1 MYFDFEDHRPDITPV
16 GRAISWREG
25 ILISII
31 AHMAMVIVL
40 LTAPDWMP
48 IQAVRKPQAVVAVK
62 EDKDEPLRFV
72 FVQPKVDVPAPKPP
86 PRADLSDQDRIAR
99 APQRAEQPTNPLPY
113 SRGNSRELAE
123 QQRELERARGRGP
136 TPEPQAGPP
145 AEPSP
150 PEATRVPEQQS
161 ALALPTPAP
170 PPPQPPAGAGGRIQA
185 GGSLGD
191 ALRNL
196 ERYVQNQQL
205 ENPKGGNS
213 NFGPAIQ
220 FDTMGVDFGRWIA
233 RFKAQVER
241 NWFPLIPQ
249 AAMSMSGHTV
259 LTFNVHKNGTITD
272 LIIARPSTI
281 NGFNN
286 AAYGAMVSSNPTIPL
301 PPEYPADKA
310 FFTVTFFYNES
321 PP

>member
-1 MYFDFEDHRPDITPV
+1 MYFDFEDHRPDISPV

-31 AHMAMVIVL
+31 VHMGLVIVL
-40 LTAPDWMP
+40 LTAPQWLT
-48 IQAVRKPQAVVAVK
+48 ARSVRVPDAVVAAK
-62 EDKDEPLRFV
+62 DEKDEPLRFV
-72 FVQPKVDVPAPKPP
+72 FVQPRVDKPAPKPP
-86 PRADLSDQDRIAR
+86 PRADLSDKDRMAR
-99 APQRAEQPTNPLPY
+99 SPERAEKPTNPLPY
-113 SRGNSRELAE
+113 SRGNSPELVE
-123 QQRELERARGRGP
+123 RQREAERARGRGP
-136 TPEPQAGPP
+136 DPEPKAGPP
-145 AEPSP
+145 SEPSP
-150 PEATRVPEQQS
+150 PEASRVPEQQS
-161 ALALPTPAP
+161 ALAFPVPA
-170 PPPQPPAGAGGRIQA
+170 PQPPAGAAGRA
-185 GGSLGD
+185 AGGGSLGD

-205 ENPKGGNS
+205 DNPRGAPGD
-213 NFGPAIQ
+213 FGPAIQ
-220 FDTMGVDFGRWIA
+220 FDTMGVDFGRWIL

-249 AAMSMSGHTV
+249 AAMSMSGHAV

-272 LIIARPSTI
+272 LTIAKPSRI
-281 NGFNN
+281 DGFNY

-321 PP
+321 PQ

>member
-25 ILISII
+25 VLISII
-31 AHMAMVIVL
+31 IHMAIVIVL
-40 LTAPDWMP
+40 LTAPQWLVSRV
-48 IQAVRKPQAVVAVK
+48 VRVPDTVVAEVK
-62 EDKDEPLRFV
+62 DKDEPLTFV
-72 FVQPKVDVPAPKPP
+72 FVQPRVDVPAPKPP
-86 PRADLSDQDRIAR
+86 PRADLSDKDRVAR
-99 APQRAEQPTNPLPY
+99 APERAEAPTNPLPY

-123 QQRELERARGRGP
+123 ALEAERARGRGP
-136 TPEPQAGPP
+136 VPEPSTGPP
-145 AEPSP
+145 AEPAP
-150 PEATRVPEQQS
+150 PDNAPVPEQQS
-161 ALALPTPAP
+161 ALALPG
-170 PPPQPPAGAGGRIQA
+170 PPPQSTSGAAGRAPA

-205 ENPKGGNS
+205 NNPRGGNA

-220 FDTMGVDFGRWIA
+220 FDTMGVDFGRWIM

-259 LTFNVHKNGTITD
+259 LTFNVHKNGMITD
-272 LIIARPSTI
+272 LTIAKPSRVD
-281 NGFNN
+281 GFNY

-301 PPEYPADKA
+301 PAEYPADRA
-310 FFTVTFFYNES
+310 FFTVTFFYNEA
-321 PP
+321 P

>member
-16 GRAISWREG
+16 GRAISAREG
-25 ILISII
+25 VLISII
-31 AHMAMVIVL
+31 VHLAMVIAL
-40 LTAPDWMP
+40 ITAPAWLAARP
-48 IQAVRKPQAVVAVK
+48 ARVPEAVVAVND
-62 EDKDEPLRFV
+62 DKDEPLRFV
-72 FVQPKVDVPAPKPP
+72 FVQPRVDVPSPKPP
-86 PRADLSDQDRIAR
+86 PRADLSDKDRIAR
-99 APQRAEQPTNPLPY
+99 TPERPENPTNPVPF

-123 QQRELERARGRGP
+123 ALEAERARGRGP
-136 TPEPQAGPP
+136 VPEPSPGPP
-145 AEPSP
+145 AEPTP
-150 PEATRVPEQQS
+150 PENSPMPDQQS
-161 ALALPTPAP
+161 ALALPGQ
-170 PPPQPPAGAGGRIQA
+170 PPPQASTGAAGRAPA

-205 ENPKGGNS
+205 SNLRGGKGD
-213 NFGPAIQ
+213 FGPAIQ
-220 FDTMGVDFGRWIA
+220 FDTMGVDFGRWIL

-272 LIIARPSTI
+272 LTIAKPSRI
-281 NGFNN
+281 DGFNY

-310 FFTVTFFYNES
+310 FFTVTFFYNEA

>member
-1 MYFDFEDHRPDITPV
+1 MYFDFEDHRPDISPV

-25 ILISII
+25 ILLSII

-40 LTAPDWMP
+40 LTAPQWLP
-48 IQAVRKPQAVVAVK
+48 QAAARRPVAVVAAK
-62 EDKDEPLRFV
+62 EDKHEPLRFV
-72 FVQPKVDVPAPKPP
+72 MVQPKVDVPAPKPP
-86 PRADLSDQDRIAR
+86 PRADLSDKDRIAR
-99 APQRAEQPTNPLPY
+99 ARERAEKPTNPLPY

-123 QQRELERARGRGP
+123 QQREIERARGRGP

-150 PEATRVPEQQS
+150 PEATQVPEQQS

-170 PPPQPPAGAGGRIQA
+170 PPQQPAGAGGRGRA

-196 ERYVQNQQL
+196 ERYVQNEQL
-205 ENPKGGNS
+205 SNPGGGNS

-259 LTFNVHKNGTITD
+259 ITFNVHKNGAITD
-272 LIIARPSTI
+272 LTIVRPSTI

-301 PPEYPADKA
+301 PPEYPAEKA

-321 PP
+321 PQ

>member
-25 ILISII
+25 VLISII
-31 AHMAMVIVL
+31 FHMAGVIAL
-40 LTAPDWMP
+40 LTL
-48 IQAVRKPQAVVAVK
+48 PQWVIERVVPPPQVEVAQD
-62 EDKDEPLRFV
+62 DKDEPLRFV
-72 FVQPKVDVPAPKPP
+72 FVRPQVDERSKTPP
-86 PRADLSDQDRIAR
+86 PRAELSDDNRRAR
-99 APQRAEQPTNPLPY
+99 APERAENPTNPLPML
-113 SRGNSRELAE
+113 RGNSAE
-123 QQRELERARGRGP
+123 RAERLEEERARGRGP
-136 TPEPQAGPP
+136 VPEPSSAPP
-145 AEPSP
+145 AEP
-150 PEATRVPEQQS
+150 EAADPGTRVPEQQT
-161 ALALPTPAP
+161 ALAVPAP
-170 PPPQPPAGAGGRIQA
+170 APEAGTGAAAKPRA

-205 ENPKGGNS
+205 QNPRGGVGD
-213 NFGPAIQ
+213 FGPAIQ
-220 FDTMGVDFGRWIA
+220 FDTMGVDFGRWIL

-249 AAMSMSGHTV
+249 AAMSMSGHVV
-259 LTFNVHKNGTITD
+259 LTFNVHKNGSITD
-272 LIIARPSTI
+272 LTLAKPARI
-281 NGFNN
+281 DGFNH

-321 PP
+321 P

>member
-16 GRAISWREG
+16 GRAISAREG
-25 ILISII
+25 VLISII
-31 AHMAMVIVL
+31 VHMAMVIVL
-40 LTAPDWMP
+40 ITAPAWLVARP
-48 IQAVRKPQAVVAVK
+48 TRVPEAVVASK
-62 EDKDEPLRFV
+62 DNKDEPLRFV
-72 FVQPKVDVPAPKPP
+72 FVQPRMDVPAPKPP
-86 PRADLSDQDRIAR
+86 PRADLSDKDRVAR
-99 APQRAEQPTNPLPY
+99 APERAEKPTNPLPY
-113 SRGNSRELAE
+113 SRGNSPELVE
-123 QQRELERARGRGP
+123 RQELERARGRGP
-136 TPEPQAGPP
+136 VPEPQAGPP
-145 AEPSP
+145 SEPSP
-150 PEATRVPEQQS
+150 PDNAPVPEQQS
-161 ALALPTPAP
+161 ALALPA
-170 PPPQPPAGAGGRIQA
+170 PPQPPPTTGAGGRQPA

-205 ENPKGGNS
+205 SNPRGGTGD
-213 NFGPAIQ
+213 FGPAIQ

-259 LTFNVHKNGTITD
+259 LTFNVHKNGMITD
-272 LIIARPSTI
+272 LTVVQPSRVD
-281 NGFNN
+281 GFNN

-301 PPEYPADKA
+301 PPEYPAEKA

-321 PP
+321 PR

>member
-25 ILISII
+25 VLISII
-31 AHMAMVIVL
+31 IHMAIVIVL
-40 LTAPDWMP
+40 LTAPQWLVSRV
-48 IQAVRKPQAVVAVK
+48 VRVPETVVAEAK
-62 EDKDEPLRFV
+62 DDKDEPLTFV
-72 FVQPKVDVPAPKPP
+72 FVRPRVDVPAPKPP

-99 APQRAEQPTNPLPY
+99 APERAETPTNPLPY

-123 QQRELERARGRGP
+123 ALEAERARGRGSA
-136 TPEPQAGPP
+136 PEPSAGQPEP
-145 AEPSP
+145 AA
-150 PEATRVPEQQS
+150 PENTPAPEQQS
-161 ALALPTPAP
+161 ALGLPV
-170 PPPQPPAGAGGRIQA
+170 PPQANTGAAGRTPA

-205 ENPKGGNS
+205 NNPRGGNA

-220 FDTMGVDFGRWIA
+220 FDTMGVDFGRWIL

-249 AAMSMSGHTV
+249 AAMSMSGHAV

-272 LIIARPSTI
+272 LTIAKPSRI
-281 NGFNN
+281 DGFNY